1 MKTILKP
8 LKQWT
13 IFAALFFMASIVHAQ
28 TNSTLVLWHAD
39 GTQTRIEL
47 FKKPRIYFETW
58 DDSIHIYSDVLDLRY
73 PSANVLKFTYE
84 DVPVPTTIQSLGMA
98 STYHQEGENIYFDR
112 NISPEKIVLYN
123 SNGVS
128 VPVRMRQTERGITL
142 SLSDVPSGVYIL
154 SVNGKTSKFM
164 KR

>member
-28 TNSTLVLWHAD
+28 KNSTLVLWHAD

-47 FKKPRIYFETW
+47 FKKPQVTFDGDMICFNSPILNVQYPA
-58 DDSIHIYSDVLDLRY
+58 SD
-73 PSANVLKFTYE
+73 VLKFTYE
-84 DVPVPTTIQSLGMA
+84 GLTTAINSPQAAVSYRQDGERILFDSSVKPSSIALYTADGARVPVSLQPTSQGA
-98 STYHQEGENIYFDR
+98 
-112 NISPEKIVLYN
+112 V
-123 SNGVS
+123 
-128 VPVRMRQTERGITL
+128 L
-142 SLSDVPSGVYIL
+142 SLSGIPSGVYFL